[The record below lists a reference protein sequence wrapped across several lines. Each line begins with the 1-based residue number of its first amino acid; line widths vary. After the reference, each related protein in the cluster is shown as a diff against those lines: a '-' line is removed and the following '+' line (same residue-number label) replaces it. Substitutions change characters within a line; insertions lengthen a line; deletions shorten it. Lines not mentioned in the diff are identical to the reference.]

1 MKYTQRITKIF
12 LPANDGSQTE
22 KQEEERVIMNH
33 KEKEERILDIAFRV
47 FVERK
52 IEPVS
57 MGEIAEAAGI
67 GRAMIFR
74 YYPSKLELVI
84 AVCTREWERCMD
96 ELDRRRPLS
105 SVDDI
110 PAIDRLI
117 FTLDGCIGMY
127 KNYKELFLYNDNFN
141 HYVTHVRRESEQLEE
156 FNKALYSVNT
166 RLHNMYE
173 KAKEDHTFRT
183 DIPEEEFM
191 RVTVHAMMTFCTYYA
206 GGFIWGSEQGRDYTE
221 ELLRMKEM
229 ILEYVAPR

>member
-1 MKYTQRITKIF
+1 MNYK
-12 LPANDGSQTE
+12 E
-22 KQEEERVIMNH
+22 KQ
-33 KEKEERILDIAFRV
+33 ERILDAAFRI

-67 GRAMIFR
+67 GRATLFR

-84 AVCTREWERCMD
+84 AVCTREWKKYMD
-96 ELDRRRPLS
+96 ELDRRRPIS
-105 SVDDI
+105 SVGEI
-110 PAIDRLI
+110 PAIDR
-117 FTLDGCIGMY
+117 
-127 KNYKELFLYNDNFN
+127 LFLYNDNFN
-141 HYVTHVRRESEQLEE
+141 HYVSHAGCENSQLKE
-156 FNKALYSVNT
+156 FHEALYSVNT

-173 KAKEDHTFRT
+173 KAKEDHSFRT

-206 GGFIWGSEQGRDYTE
+206 GGFIWGSQQSGDYTK

-229 ILEYVAPR
+229 ILEYVRPEAEGV